1 MIHLLLAPC
10 FVLVQEK
17 KGLYIICCFII
28 WRQGNYFV
36 VFRFFKH
43 LKVKIGLRNMS
54 IAQEKDMKSIQLL
67 WANCNASASPW
78 ENFHNSFHLWVGIQL
93 FYLSRGKIT
102 ITSWSHQCQSSK
114 YLKLLWGKLALY
126 CILGETCFSHGFN
139 RLVQCTKTAQL
150 MQ

>member
-43 LKVKIGLRNMS
+43 LKVKISLRNMS
-54 IAQEKDMKSIQLL
+54 IAREKDMKSIQLL

-78 ENFHNSFHLWVGIQL
+78 ENFHNSFHLSSWYPVVL
-93 FYLSRGKIT
+93 FVQRKNYNYIMV
-102 ITSWSHQCQSSK
+102 SSVSEQQVSK
-114 YLKLLWGKLALY
+114 VAVRKTGFVLY
-126 CILGETCFSHGFN
+126 IGWNMFKPWF
-139 RLVQCTKTAQL
+139 
-150 MQ
+150 